1 MDLFD
6 RLSRS
11 FLSVLLF
18 LAVSV
23 TAAYSFM
30 LHAPFRGMDDFTSI
44 VENQDIRDFKNLPRI
59 FTGSFFGDKSYYRPL
74 VSFTY
79 MLEYHAF
86 GLNAFWYNLDN
97 VLLHII
103 NSFCVF
109 LLIGRLWKNPRTAF
123 WVCLLFAVHPVQW
136 EAVANIS
143 GRAIL
148 LNTFFVLTAFIL
160 FINFNERR
168 RAVSL
173 LGSLFCFLLA
183 LFCKESA
190 AILPVVCLLY
200 LWLFPSERKKSW
212 FAVVP
217 FFLLVFGFILLRR
230 QLGITELFG
239 WGSLE
244 ALMFGV
250 LTFARGV
257 ITYLRLFVFPSDLYF
272 DRSLKVFTA
281 FTDPQAI
288 GAILFWLASLCL
300 FLKNF
305 RKIDGKVNFL
315 VLWFLVELAPV
326 SQIVTSLGVQPG
338 FISLAEHFL
347 YVPSIAMLTILVIG
361 AQHLW
366 RLNEE
371 RKFTSPSVSKIALAG
386 ILAFF
391 YLTTIQQTLYARNE
405 LSMLKR
411 SVDMQPFNSRVQ
423 YSIGMYYVRRAMFP
437 EAEIYFRQAALIDPW
452 NVRTRIALGKS
463 LCDQGRYVEGM
474 AVYSAIRNPGH
485 FEPLLRENMRLSQ
498 IILNEKTR

>member
-1 MDLFD
+1 
-6 RLSRS
+6 
-11 FLSVLLF
+11 
-18 LAVSV
+18 
-23 TAAYSFM
+23 
-30 LHAPFRGMDDFTSI
+30 
-44 VENQDIRDFKNLPRI
+44 
-59 FTGSFFGDKSYYRPL
+59 
-74 VSFTY
+74 
-79 MLEYHAF
+79 
-86 GLNAFWYNLDN
+86 
-97 VLLHII
+97 
-103 NSFCVF
+103 
-109 LLIGRLWKNPRTAF
+109 
-123 WVCLLFAVHPVQW
+123 
-136 EAVANIS
+136 
-143 GRAIL
+143 
-148 LNTFFVLTAFIL
+148 
-160 FINFNERR
+160 
-168 RAVSL
+168 
-173 LGSLFCFLLA
+173 
-183 LFCKESA
+183 
-190 AILPVVCLLY
+190 

-305 RKIDGKVNFL
+305 RKIDGRVNFL